1 MTIDPVLWHRSLAL
15 AARYLFLFLALWSLY
30 AYIKKRPVSQI
41 FLSTIAISEV
51 MIIIQ
56 ALIGAYFFVL
66 LGWRPVA
73 WIQHLLYGGLT
84 VFTFPVAYRYTSQE
98 ADPRRA
104 AGIWT
109 LACLFMFGLTFRTA
123 FSGVMG

>member
-1 MTIDPVLWHRSLAL
+1 MTFDPVLWHRSLAL
-15 AARYLFLFLALWSLY
+15 AVRYLFLFLALWSFS
-30 AYIKKRPVSQI
+30 AYIRKKPVSALFI
-41 FLSTIAISEV
+41 NTIVITEV
-51 MIIIQ
+51 VIIVQ

-66 LGWRPVA
+66 LGWRPLA
-73 WIQHLLYGGLT
+73 WVQHLLYGGLT

-98 ADPRRA
+98 ENPRRA